1 MSWSP
6 LIEIVTLEQAKD
18 HLKLPFGPTDEDP
31 DLQIKLYIAHE
42 LVIDYLTQKLD
53 DDEHDEW
60 IETMDAWT
68 ETTAPK
74 RVIGAILYQFAEL
87 YRYRGDEAGPRA
99 EPTLAP
105 ALRLLLD
112 RFRDPLVL

>member
-6 LIEIVTLEQAKD
+6 SVEIVSLEQAKA
-18 HLKLPFGPTDEDP
+18 HLKLPLDVTEEDD
-31 DLQIKLYIAHE
+31 DLQLKLYIAHE

-60 IETMDAWT
+60 IETMEDWT
-68 ETTAPK
+68 ASTAPK

-87 YRYRGDEAGPRA
+87 YRYRGDETSVREVA
-99 EPTLAP
+99 TLAP
-105 ALRLLLD
+105 AMRMLLD
-112 RFRDPLVL
+112 RLRDPLVM